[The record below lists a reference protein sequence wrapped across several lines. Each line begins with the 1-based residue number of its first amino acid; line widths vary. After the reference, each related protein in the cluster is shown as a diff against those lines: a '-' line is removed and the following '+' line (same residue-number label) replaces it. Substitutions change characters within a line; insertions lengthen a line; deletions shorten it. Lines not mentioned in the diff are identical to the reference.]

1 MTNQTAKVVFM
12 PSGRRGKFP
21 LGTPLLQIAQSLG
34 VDIDSVCGGRG
45 ICGRCQVEC
54 MEGNFQKHQIVSSI
68 SHLNPLSEAE
78 KSTRL
83 SAKCWPTIAV

>member
-1 MTNQTAKVVFM
+1 MSHETAKVVFM
-12 PSGRRGKFP
+12 PSGRRGQFP

-54 MEGNFQKHQIVSSI
+54 AEGNFQKHQIVSSK
-68 SHLNPLSEAE
+68 SHLNELTAAE
-78 KSTRL
+78 KNIPKN
-83 SAKCWPTIAV
+83 AKYLLKTVA